1 LTPSNIDYLTQELA
15 MRKTLSI
22 YMFMIC
28 SLLSMA
34 LSSGVAHANEKA
46 SAKEGAGASTA
57 KLDNFVVNL
66 ASFDRYL
73 QTAVTLQ
80 LGATGIGEKVKM
92 YMPMVRH
99 VVIMTLSSKDSSEL
113 QSIEG
118 KKILIDEL
126 KTKINQVLSTKADD
140 GVSDIF
146 FETFVIQ

>member
-1 LTPSNIDYLTQELA
+1 

-22 YMFMIC
+22 YRLMIC
-28 SLLSMA
+28 SLLSIAM
-34 LSSGVAHANEKA
+34 SCGVAYANEKS
-46 SAKEGAGASTA
+46 SAKASAGASAPTT
-57 KLDNFVVNL
+57 KLDSFVVNL

-73 QTAVTLQ
+73 QTVVTLQ
-80 LGATGIGEKVKM
+80 LGANDSAEKIKM

-99 VVIMTLSSKDSSEL
+99 VVIMALSSKDSSEL

-118 KKILIDEL
+118 KKILINEL
-126 KTKINQVLSTKADD
+126 KTKINQVLSTKTDD

>member
-1 LTPSNIDYLTQELA
+1 
-15 MRKTLSI
+15 MRKTFSLS
-22 YMFMIC
+22 MFMIC
-28 SLLSMA
+28 SLLSIA

-46 SAKEGAGASTA
+46 SAKDGAGTPTA
-57 KLDNFVVNL
+57 KLDSFVVNL

-73 QTAVTLQ
+73 QTVVTLQ
-80 LGATGIGEKVKM
+80 LGASDIAEKVKM

-126 KTKINQVLSTKADD
+126 KTKINQVLSSKGDD

>member
-1 LTPSNIDYLTQELA
+1 
-15 MRKTLSI
+15 MRKTFSLS
-22 YMFMIC
+22 MFMIC
-28 SLLSMA
+28 SLLSIA

-46 SAKEGAGASTA
+46 SAKDGAGTPTT
-57 KLDNFVVNL
+57 KLDSFVVNL

-73 QTAVTLQ
+73 QTVVTLQ
-80 LGATGIGEKVKM
+80 LGASDIAEKVKM

-126 KTKINQVLSTKADD
+126 KTKINQVLSSKGDD